1 MKPSS
6 ASCAA
11 STKAPHQL
19 VHRIVP
25 AYVLA
30 GVKDGSV
37 GLAEGG
43 GMGGPGLPCQRLVIA
58 QCSESREYRRRVERI
73 MWFDGGRGLPIASRL
88 SLPNRPQLDSATRL
102 RTRSGGRASGVGR

>member
-43 GMGGPGLPCQRLVIA
+43 GMGAPVCLV
-58 QCSESREYRRRVERI
+58 
-73 MWFDGGRGLPIASRL
+73 RGW
-88 SLPNRPQLDSATRL
+88 
-102 RTRSGGRASGVGR
+102 